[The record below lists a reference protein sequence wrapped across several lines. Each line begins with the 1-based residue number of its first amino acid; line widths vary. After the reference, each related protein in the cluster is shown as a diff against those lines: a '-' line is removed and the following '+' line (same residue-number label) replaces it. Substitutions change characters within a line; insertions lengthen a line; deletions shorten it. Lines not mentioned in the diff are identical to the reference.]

1 MNKDQVQGA
10 VKEAAGKVQKKF
22 GDVVDS
28 REQHVKG
35 AVREAQGKAQ
45 QVRGDTKELVKDLTP
60 KV

>member
-1 MNKDQVQGA
+1 VQGA

-28 REQHVKG
+28 REQHIKG

-45 QVRGDTKELVKDLTP
+45 QVRGDTKELVKDITP

>member
-28 REQHVKG
+28 REQHIKG
-35 AVREAQGKAQ
+35 AVRQAQGKAQ
-45 QVRGDTKELVKDLTP
+45 QVRGDTQELVKDLAP